1 MLLCIATKISLCTP
15 LTVEVPAGPSDNLC
29 EEEGAPAA
37 EGPGDGVATQRLDLA
52 FCLFLSF
59 FLGGFPF
66 AEICHCG
73 KYLFNQD
80 FSLWESSLL
89 LRLLCER
96 FFFW

>member
-1 MLLCIATKISLCTP
+1 M
-15 LTVEVPAGPSDNLC
+15 EVPAGPSDDLC

-37 EGPGDGVATQRLDLA
+37 EGPGDGVATQRLELA
-52 FCLFLSF
+52 FCLFLSL
-59 FLGGFPF
+59 FLGCFPF
-66 AEICHCG
+66 VEICHCG

-96 FFFW
+96 ILFL